1 MKQTLTVGLT
11 IVFAA
16 IAALAQGSAP
26 TWSSNV
32 AKIIYKNCTPCHRS
46 GEIAP
51 FTLESYEQAVDF
63 AYSIKRAVTKKEMP
77 PWPPVKGHG
86 SFVGDRSLTE
96 DEIQTISDWVDADT
110 PSGDL
115 AAAPKLPT
123 FPSGSQLGK
132 PDMVLTMSERWTVR
146 GNNRDVYRFFVLP
159 TNLLRDRH
167 IKALEFRPGN
177 AAVVHHVLYFLDT
190 TATARKKDAEDQ
202 LPGYSGFGDPGFESA
217 ASFLGWVPG
226 AQTRFYP
233 PTIGATMH
241 KNSDLIIQVHYAP
254 STTEQYD
261 QSHVNVFFHEND
273 DVRQVQE
280 FPMSPNNLVAGQK
293 FIIPANKVPIFTT
306 SYTTPL
312 EISLLGIA
320 PHMHLLGRDCRA
332 FAVTPKGDTINLIK
346 LDQWDFHWQGGYT
359 YKNPVR
365 IPRGS
370 KLHYIATYD
379 NTINNL
385 NNPNNP
391 PKEVRWGE
399 GTTDEMLLCYFHWLP
414 YQPGDESID
423 MDTPIP
429 TSVHERELLK
439 GLDVSVVPNPSRERI
454 RMIIESDQERTATI
468 ELIDVSG
475 NRVYH
480 DAQPHMVQQGLS
492 DSNVDVSHLPA
503 GKYTLRVSTELGAT
517 SVPVVIMR

>member
-1 MKQTLTVGLT
+1 MRQVYVFLLFAIVASSLLQAQT
-11 IVFAA
+11 A
-16 IAALAQGSAP
+16 AP
-26 TWSSNV
+26 TWSSDI
-32 AKIIYKNCTPCHRS
+32 AKIVYGKCTPCHRS

-51 FTLESYEQAVDF
+51 FTLESYEQAQDF
-63 AYSIKRAVTKKEMP
+63 AYSIKRAVTKREMP
-77 PWPPVKGHG
+77 PWPPAKGHG
-86 SFVGDRSLTE
+86 SFVGDRSLSQE
-96 DEIQTISDWVDADT
+96 EIEKIEAWVDADM
-110 PSGDL
+110 PAGDL
-115 AAAPKLPT
+115 ASAPKVPT
-123 FPSGSQLGK
+123 FPSGSQIGK
-132 PDMVLTMSERWTVR
+132 PDLVLTMSEKWTVR

-159 TNLLRDRH
+159 SNLLRDRH
-167 IKALEFRPGN
+167 IKAMEFRPGN

-190 TATARKKDAEDQ
+190 TGTARKKDAEDQ
-202 LPGYSGFGDPGFESA
+202 LPGYSGFGDPGFVSA

-233 PTIGATMH
+233 PMIGATMY

-254 STTEQYD
+254 SKTEQYD
-261 QSHVNVFFHEND
+261 QSHVNVFFQEND

-280 FPMSPNNLVAGQK
+280 FSMSPNNLVAGQK

-346 LDQWDFHWQGGYT
+346 LDNWDFHWQGGYT

-370 KLHYIATYD
+370 KLHYIAAYD

-385 NNPNNP
+385 NNPSNP

-399 GTTDEMLLCYFHWLP
+399 STTDEMLLCYFHWLP
-414 YQPGDESID
+414 YQPGDESIN

-429 TSVHERELLK
+429 TSVDDRELLK

-454 RMIIESDQERTATI
+454 RMIIESDREQTASI
-468 ELIDVSG
+468 ELIDLSG
-475 NRVYH
+475 SLVYH
-480 DAQPHMVQQGLS
+480 HTQPHTIQQGLS
-492 DSNVDVSHLPA
+492 ESSLNIQHLA
-503 GKYTLRVSTELGAT
+503 SGTYTLRVTTALGTT
-517 SVPVVIMR
+517 SVPVVITR

>member
-1 MKQTLTVGLT
+1 MKLHCLF
-11 IVFAA
+11 IV
-16 IAALAQGSAP
+16 ALALSCSHIFAQSGAP

-63 AYSIKRAVTKKEMP
+63 AYSIKRAVAKKEMP
-77 PWPPVKGHG
+77 PWPPAKGHG

-96 DEIQTISDWVDADT
+96 EEIQTISDWVDADT

-132 PDMVLTMSERWTVR
+132 PDMVLTMGEKWTVR

-190 TATARKKDAEDQ
+190 TGTARKKDAEDQ

-233 PTIGATMH
+233 PTIGATMY

-306 SYTTPL
+306 SYTVPL

-346 LDQWDFHWQGGYT
+346 LEQWDFHWQGGYT

-370 KLHYIATYD
+370 KLFYIATYD

-414 YQPGDESID
+414 YQPDDETIN

-429 TSVHERELLK
+429 TSVHDHEQLN
-439 GLDVSVVPNPSRERI
+439 GLDVTVLPNPCRERI
-454 RMIIESDQERTATI
+454 RMIIESDQERRATI
-468 ELIDVSG
+468 ELLDLSG
-475 NRVYH
+475 SCVYH
-480 DAQPHMVQQGLS
+480 DAPPHMVQQGLS
-492 DSNVDVSHLPA
+492 ESSINVQNLPA
-503 GKYTLRVSTELGAT
+503 GQYTLRVTTELGAT
-517 SVPVVIMR
+517 SVPVVIIR

>member
-1 MKQTLTVGLT
+1 MKLSAAFVLVFILTQLS
-11 IVFAA
+11 
-16 IAALAQGSAP
+16 LRAQSTVP
-26 TWSSNV
+26 TWSSDI
-32 AKIIYKNCTPCHRS
+32 AQIIYKNCTSCHRS

-51 FTLESYEQAVDF
+51 FKLETYEQAQDV
-63 AYSIKRAVTKKEMP
+63 AYSIKRAVTKQEMP
-77 PWPPVKGHG
+77 PWPPAKGHG
-86 SFVGDRSLTE
+86 NFIGNRSLSEE
-96 DEIQTISDWVDADT
+96 DIAKIAAWVDADM
-110 PSGDL
+110 PAGDL
-115 AAAPKLPT
+115 ASAPKPPS
-123 FPSGSQLGK
+123 FPNGSQLGT
-132 PDMVLTMSERWTVR
+132 PDMVLTMNQKWIVR
-146 GNNRDVYRFFVLP
+146 GNNKDVYRFFVLP

-190 TATARKKDAEDQ
+190 TGTARKKDAEDQ

-233 PTIGATMH
+233 PTIGAKMH
-241 KNSDLIIQVHYAP
+241 ANSDLIIQVHYAP
-254 STTEQYD
+254 STTEQTD
-261 QSHVNVFFHEND
+261 QSHVNVFFHESD

-280 FPMSPNNLVAGQK
+280 FPMSPNNLIAGQK
-293 FIIPANKVPIFTT
+293 FIIPANKVPVFNTSFTL
-306 SYTTPL
+306 PFD
-312 EISLLGIA
+312 ISLIGIA

-346 LDQWDFHWQGGYT
+346 LDYWDFHWQGGYT

-370 KLHYIATYD
+370 KLQYIATYD

-414 YQPGDESID
+414 YQPGDESLD
-423 MDTPIP
+423 METALP
-429 TSVHERELLK
+429 TSVAAESDGR
-439 GLDVSVVPNPSRERI
+439 GSGIMVFPNPVSDRLRI
-454 RMIIESDQERTATI
+454 VIESSTDRSVFL
-468 ELIDVSG
+468 ELRDVRG
-475 NRVYH
+475 TVVYQ
-480 DAQPHMVQQGLS
+480 DKTQRLLQSGLS
-492 DSNVDVSHLPA
+492 SVEVDVSRIAA
-503 GKYTLRVSTELGAT
+503 GTYTLSVIGERAT
-517 SVPVVIMR
+517 QLENVVIQR

>member
-1 MKQTLTVGLT
+1 MKLSAAFVLVLMMAHLSLRAQSTV
-11 IVFAA
+11 
-16 IAALAQGSAP
+16 P
-26 TWSSNV
+26 TWSSDI
-32 AKIIYKNCTPCHRS
+32 AQIIYKNCTSCHRT

-51 FTLESYEQAVDF
+51 FKLETYEQAQDV

-77 PWPPVKGHG
+77 PWPPAKGHG
-86 SFVGDRSLTE
+86 NFIGNRSLSDE
-96 DEIQTISDWVDADT
+96 DIAKIAAWVDADM
-110 PSGDL
+110 PAGDL
-115 AAAPKLPT
+115 ASAPKPPS
-123 FPSGSQLGK
+123 FPNGSQLGT
-132 PDMVLTMSERWTVR
+132 PDLILTMSQKWTVR
-146 GNNRDVYRFFVLP
+146 GNNKDVYRFFVLP

-190 TATARKKDAEDQ
+190 TGTARRKDAEDQ

-226 AQTRFYP
+226 AQARFYP
-233 PTIGATMH
+233 PTIGAKMYA
-241 KNSDLIIQVHYAP
+241 NSDLIIQVHYAP
-254 STTEQYD
+254 STTEQTD
-261 QSHVNVFFHEND
+261 QSQVNVFFHEND

-293 FIIPANKVPIFTT
+293 FVIQANKVPVFNTSFTL
-306 SYTTPL
+306 PL
-312 EISLLGIA
+312 EISLIGIA

-346 LDQWDFHWQGGYT
+346 LDSWDFHWQGGYT

-370 KLHYIATYD
+370 KLQYIATYD

-399 GTTDEMLLCYFHWLP
+399 STTDEMLLCYFHWLP
-414 YQPGDESID
+414 FQPGDESLD
-423 MDTPIP
+423 METALP
-429 TSVHERELLK
+429 TSIQEQTN
-439 GLDVSVVPNPSRERI
+439 LDGMHVTLYPNPSKDYVRMVFECDRE
-454 RMIIESDQERTATI
+454 QQATVEI
-468 ELIDVSG
+468 IDVHGSV
-475 NRVYH
+475 VYR
-480 DAQPHMVQQGLS
+480 DRSARAILQGLS
-492 DSNVDVSHLPA
+492 EDKITLQHLSAGHYTVHISTSEGMVSSPL
-503 GKYTLRVSTELGAT
+503 
-517 SVPVVIMR
+517 VITK

>member
-32 AKIIYKNCTPCHRS
+32 AKIIYKHCTPCHRS

-77 PWPPVKGHG
+77 PWPPAKGHG
-86 SFVGDRSLTE
+86 SFVGDRSLS
-96 DEIQTISDWVDADT
+96 DQEIQTIEDWVDADT
-110 PSGDL
+110 PAGDL
-115 AAAPKLPT
+115 AAAPRVPT

-132 PDMVLTMSERWTVR
+132 PDMVLTMSEKWTVR

-233 PTIGATMH
+233 PTIGATMY

-293 FIIPANKVPIFTT
+293 FVIPANKVPIFTT

-423 MDTPIP
+423 METALP
-429 TSVHERELLK
+429 TSVAAESDGR
-439 GLDVSVVPNPSRERI
+439 GSGIMVFPNPVSDRL
-454 RMIIESDQERTATI
+454 RMVIESSTDRSVFL
-468 ELIDVSG
+468 ELRDVRG
-475 NRVYH
+475 TVVYQ
-480 DAQPHMVQQGLS
+480 DKTQRLLQSGLS
-492 DSNVDVSHLPA
+492 SVEVDVSRIAA
-503 GKYTLRVSTELGAT
+503 GTYTLSVIGERAT
-517 SVPVVIMR
+517 QSENVVIQR

>member
-1 MKQTLTVGLT
+1 MKNLV
-11 IVFAA
+11 IV
-16 IAALAQGSAP
+16 ALALVCAVTTSQAQGSAP
-26 TWSSNV
+26 TWSSDV
-32 AKIIYKNCTPCHRS
+32 ATIIYAKCTPCHRS

-51 FTLESYEQAVDF
+51 FKLESYEQAQDY
-63 AYSIKRAVTKKEMP
+63 AYSIKRAVSEREMP
-77 PWPPVKGHG
+77 PWPPAKGHG
-86 SFVGDRSLTE
+86 IFTGDRSLSQQ
-96 DEIQTISDWVDADT
+96 EIDKITAWVDADM

-115 AAAPKLPT
+115 STAPKPPT
-123 FPSGSQLGK
+123 FPEGSQLGK
-132 PDMVLTMSERWTVR
+132 PDMVLTMSEKWTIR

-159 TNLLRDRH
+159 TNLLQDRH

-190 TATARKKDAEDQ
+190 TGTARKKDAADPQ
-202 LPGYSGFGDPGFESA
+202 PGYSGFGDPGFESA

-233 PTIGATMH
+233 PTIGAKLY

-254 STTEQYD
+254 STTEQTD

-280 FPMSPNNLVAGQK
+280 FPMSPNNLIAGQK
-293 FIIPANKVPIFTT
+293 FIIPASKVPVFTT
-306 SYTTPL
+306 SYTVPL
-312 EISLLGIA
+312 EISLIGIA
-320 PHMHLLGRDCRA
+320 PHMHLLGRDARA
-332 FAVTPKGDTINLIK
+332 YAVTPKGDTINLIK
-346 LDQWDFHWQGGYT
+346 LDKWDFHWQGGYT

-370 KLHYIATYD
+370 KLIYTATYD

-399 GTTDEMLLCYFHWLP
+399 STTDEMLLCYFHWLP

-423 MDTPIP
+423 METALP
-429 TSVHERELLK
+429 TSVVEQIAEH
-439 GLDVSVVPNPSRERI
+439 GLRMALFPNPATDRVRLEVQSESNQHA
-454 RMIIESDQERTATI
+454 IIE
-468 ELIDVSG
+468 L
-475 NRVYH
+475 Y
-480 DAQPHMVQQGLS
+480 DARGILVLREASVRQLVAGVNLLH
-492 DSNVDVSHLPA
+492 VDVSNLPN
-503 GKYTLRVSTELGAT
+503 GQYTLRLSGEGYQRSQSLFVQ
-517 SVPVVIMR
+517 R